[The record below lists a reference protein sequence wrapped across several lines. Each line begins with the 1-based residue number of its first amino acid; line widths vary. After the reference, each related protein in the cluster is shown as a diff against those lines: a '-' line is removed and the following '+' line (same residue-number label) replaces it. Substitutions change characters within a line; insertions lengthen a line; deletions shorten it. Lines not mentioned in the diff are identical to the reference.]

1 MPRPA
6 VANVHVLSDFRLRV
20 EFDNGETRIFD
31 AKPHLQGP
39 WLGMLKNFG
48 FFDCAFPNGRT
59 VEWPEGQTIDPD
71 VLYDESVAIAED
83 GAMKNAKRLFRK
95 GWALLYGK
103 FT

>member
-1 MPRPA
+1 MGDDISRPA

-83 GAMKNAKRLFRK
+83 
-95 GWALLYGK
+95 
-103 FT
+103 